1 MTQAFD
7 YNFNVSGDFMG
18 KMNAMNEAV
27 GQFSGKVESAQGWV
41 VQLSQKLAAFELA
54 SGYVERLASTF
65 EGLAASGVTGSLTH

>member
-27 GQFSGKVESAQGWV
+27 GQFSGKVESA
-41 VQLSQKLAAFELA
+41 
-54 SGYVERLASTF
+54 R
-65 EGLAASGVTGSLTH
+65 

>member
-27 GQFSGKVESAQGWV
+27 GQFSGKVESARKFDT
-41 VQLSQKLAAFELA
+41 LKSEK
-54 SGYVERLASTF
+54 S
-65 EGLAASGVTGSLTH
+65 

>member
-27 GQFSGKVESAQGWV
+27 GQFSGKVGSTIDSSDVGQEGIV
-41 VQLSQKLAAFELA
+41 KLKIIIFAFK
-54 SGYVERLASTF
+54 
-65 EGLAASGVTGSLTH
+65 